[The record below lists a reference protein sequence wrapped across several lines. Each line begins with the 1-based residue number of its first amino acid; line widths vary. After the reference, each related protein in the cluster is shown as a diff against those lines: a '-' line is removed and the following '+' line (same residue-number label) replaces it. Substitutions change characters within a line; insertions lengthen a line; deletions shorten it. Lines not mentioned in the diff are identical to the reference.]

1 MPVNSKNKGAVY
13 EREVS
18 EELRQMGIEAQRGVQ
33 YQGSPDSP
41 DVKTNTS
48 LHIECKRTERF
59 ALYAALSQAKKDASA
74 DQIPVVIHRMNN
86 KPSVL
91 IVELSRLKDLITEL
105 KDKIV

>member
-1 MPVNSKNKGAVY
+1 MPINSKDKGASY
-13 EREVS
+13 EREIA

-41 DVKTNTS
+41 DIKTNTN

-59 ALYAALSQAKKDASA
+59 VLYSALSQAKKDASA

-91 IVELSRLKDLITEL
+91 VVELCRLKDLVNEL
-105 KDKIV
+105 KDKLV